1 VRSDNNVKQ
10 LKDEGGS
17 LGSFGETT
25 PRNSFSGGERDN
37 LFVSNAGEQFFD
49 IAAVS
54 GLDDPGDG
62 RTSALLDF
70 DRDGWQDLLVA
81 SATEPSIQLYQNRLG
96 ELPRNQDRAGQNGSG
111 HFLAFRFIGGNRP
124 GAVSPEW
131 SNRNGV
137 GAILRV
143 TVGDRI
149 LLREVRR
156 GDGRAATN
164 SATIL
169 VGLGTAASADRVE
182 LTWPSGR
189 IQELTGVESG
199 ALVSFHE
206 NSAEIGGEAALLE
219 PYVKDAPV
227 DPKLGGVSQGSLTL
241 SVPSGADEVPKLNL
255 MIAMFTTCASCKSQM
270 PSVELLREQLS
281 DEGVAIWGI
290 PVKLEETAEELQAYE
305 DKYHPSYDVLVD
317 LPMEERE
324 RVKDLI
330 VETWSDLV
338 TPSTIVTNAE
348 GQILGVIQGV
358 PTLSEIR
365 RLLPD

>member
-1 VRSDNNVKQ
+1 MRSDNNVKQ
-10 LKDEGGS
+10 LKNESGS

-37 LFVSNAGEQFFD
+37 LFVSNNGEQFFD
-49 IAAVS
+49 IAAIS

-70 DRDGWQDLLVA
+70 DRDGWQDFVVA

-96 ELPRNQDRAGQNGSG
+96 ELPRNQNRGVQGGGGN
-111 HFLAFRFIGGNRP
+111 FLAFRFVGGNRP
-124 GAVSPEW
+124 GATSPEW
-131 SNRNGV
+131 SNRAGV

-143 TVGDRI
+143 TVGGRT

-169 VGLGTAASADRVE
+169 VGLGGAVSADRAE

-189 IQELTGVESG
+189 TQELTGLESG
-199 ALVSFHE
+199 TLVSFHE
-206 NSAEIGGEAALLE
+206 NPAEIGGEVALLE

-227 DPKLGGVSQGSLTL
+227 VARAGGGSLGSL
-241 SVPSGADEVPKLNL
+241 SLTVPSGADEVPKLNL

-305 DKYHPSYDVLVD
+305 DKHHPSYDVLVD

-324 RVKDLI
+324 LVKDLI
-330 VETWSDLV
+330 VDTWSDLV

-358 PTLSEIR
+358 PTLSEVR